1 MQSSMT
7 LTRVRRC
14 FCRSGCLA
22 QEGLRTVDITS
33 VRKEPMTD
41 LSSPLHSE
49 TSTAKRALPK
59 FMVLRGGTYYFKR
72 KVPAD
77 VVPLLKSESK
87 QIWKSLETIVFS
99 EAVAKLSVQVEN
111 FEAMVGEARGQT
123 AKKKSQALKPRGTG
137 TTKYLL
143 PEHIPALLK
152 RFEYFMLETD
162 DDERRAIGT
171 QSDKASKRALRAERL
186 AMLEGGLAQYKEL
199 AADDD
204 YSEHEAV
211 AQQLLTDERLIAPP
225 GSLVRAELLRKLLYK
240 DIELLKAQR
249 DRLLGEE
256 RETPAAVPVAPRE
269 LPTLLDLH
277 KEWRA
282 AQSNT
287 RTVQTYLHFVEVF
300 ESIHGAL
307 PVAAIGAEQVE
318 KHIRQLAQNGVTR
331 ETVRNH
337 VAGIATLLKA
347 ARRKHDVSAAESAF
361 DDVSLGDVPERDSS
375 LERRPYELT
384 ELRTLFSSKLY
395 TEGYRPRGQGKE
407 ASYWAPLMG
416 PFLGARLEEVAQ
428 LLVDDVMC
436 INSAWV
442 IRIAD
447 LDEDQN
453 IKTKTSYRLVPLHQ
467 ELYKCGFL
475 AYVASVKLKGEKRLF
490 PSLKND
496 NQHKRFGGSL
506 GSWYGRYLDTIGLLD
521 PRLDYHSFRFLF
533 KQWCSRSG
541 IENETRDALTGHWVD
556 ADPASRGYMRVEDR
570 QYPLPIL
577 VAAMQRLRYD
587 ELDLAH
593 LYVAAPMQD
602 VDVLR

>member
-1 MQSSMT
+1 M
-7 LTRVRRC
+7 
-14 FCRSGCLA
+14 
-22 QEGLRTVDITS
+22 VDIFT
-33 VRKEPMTD
+33 VRKEPIPD
-41 LSSPLHSE
+41 LSSPSANASCVTQCDLPE
-49 TSTAKRALPK
+49 YMLLREKR
-59 FMVLRGGTYYFKR
+59 YYFKR

-77 VVPLLKSESK
+77 AVALLKPPQK
-87 QIWKSLETIVFS
+87 VVWKSLKTNVLS
-99 EAVAKLSVQVEN
+99 EAVAKLPSYIAA
-111 FEAMVGEARGQT
+111 FDAMISEARSGVT
-123 AKKKSQALKPRGTG
+123 TKNKSPMKARSVG

-143 PEHIPALLK
+143 PAHIPALLK
-152 RFEYFMLETD
+152 RFEYFILETD
-162 DDERRAIGT
+162 DEERKAIGKED
-171 QSDKASKRALRAERL
+171 DKVTKRALRAERL
-186 AMLEGGLAQYKEL
+186 AMLEDGIAQYKEL

-211 AQQLLTDERLIAPP
+211 AQQLLTDEKLIAPP
-225 GSLVRAELLRKLLYK
+225 GSDVRQELLRRLLYK

-256 RETPAAVPVAPRE
+256 RETPAEVPVAPRE

-287 RTVQTYLHFVEVF
+287 RTVQSYLHFVEVF
-300 ESIHGAL
+300 ESVHGAL
-307 PVAAIGAEQVE
+307 PVAALGTEHVE
-318 KHIRQLAQNGVTR
+318 KHIRQLAENGVTR
-331 ETVRNH
+331 ETARNH
-337 VAGIATLLKA
+337 ISGIATLLRT

-361 DDVSLGDVPERDSS
+361 DDVSLSDVPERDSS

-395 TEGYRPRGQGKE
+395 TDGYRPEGQGKE

-436 INSAWV
+436 INGAWV

-453 IKTKTSYRLVPLHQ
+453 IKTKTSYRLVPIHR
-467 ELYKCGFL
+467 ELCRCGFL
-475 AYVASVKLKGEKRLF
+475 AYVASVKLKGDKRLF
-490 PSLKND
+490 PSLRND

-506 GSWYGRYLDTIGLLD
+506 GSWYGRYLDSIGLSD

-541 IENETRDALTGHWVD
+541 IENEARDALTGHWVD

-577 VAAMQRLRYD
+577 VAAIQKLRYD
-587 ELDLAH
+587 ELDLSH
-593 LYVAAPMQD
+593 LYVDAPMQH